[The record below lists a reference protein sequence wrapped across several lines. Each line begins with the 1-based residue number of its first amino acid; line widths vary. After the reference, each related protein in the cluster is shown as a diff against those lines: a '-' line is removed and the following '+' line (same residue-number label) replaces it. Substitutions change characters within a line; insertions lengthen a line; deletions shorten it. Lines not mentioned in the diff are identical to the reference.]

1 MTTLQNMPI
10 GRWSDRY
17 AAALHL
23 CAEYRADWLREPQNY
38 PPPRWAT
45 RPEIEA
51 HHSRWLAS
59 PVKAHCDGILREAA
73 PAGAQTT
80 PFEGKDS
87 GCATSL
93 P

>member
-1 MTTLQNMPI
+1 MPI

-17 AAALHL
+17 ADALTL

-45 RPEIEA
+45 RSEIEA
-51 HHSRWLAS
+51 HHRRWLAS
-59 PVKAHCDGILREAA
+59 AVKAHCDGILRD
-73 PAGAQTT
+73 AGAIGARIT

-87 GCATSL
+87 RKTTSL
-93 P
+93 S